1 MFTVKNKTMIPY
13 QALLFGALALYLY
26 KLNKANAM
34 GAGTKIAIDTEKL
47 SRAAM
52 PYVPVAPHVAPA
64 VQTGLKKTLDVLF
77 ERIKK

>member
-1 MFTVKNKTMIPY
+1 MVKNKGMIPY

-26 KLNKANAM
+26 KLSKANAALA
-34 GAGTKIAIDTEKL
+34 GGTKINIDTEKL

-52 PYVPVAPHVAPA
+52 PYVPVGSQVAPA
-64 VQTGLKKTLDVLF
+64 VQAGLKKTLDVIF